1 MPGYLHYPFSAD
13 LFSPALLLV
22 PPPQLQQATVLRHE
36 AAADKEAAEMI
47 RARLMSGP
55 LHHPLSASTAGLPQ
69 PQGGPLARGASAATV
84 AQQATAGAPQATSFG
99 GSAAGGAT
107 RGAGTPAGA
116 GEVSTGGG
124 RPGTGDGSGSSLPSA
139 GQSFMAGAADAWGA
153 ALGALNGLGM
163 SPPAS
168 TGSTAARAQE
178 TSAGGTDSG
187 TAAAAAAA
195 AAAAGVHQV
204 TLKETMG
211 LPDAPDLL
219 GSCQRVLPKAPF
231 KSTVAH
237 KGGCCSLASQ
247 HPGAPAPE
255 Q

>member
-1 MPGYLHYPFSAD
+1 
-13 LFSPALLLV
+13 
-22 PPPQLQQATVLRHE
+22 
-36 AAADKEAAEMI
+36 MI

-55 LHHPLSASTAGLPQ
+55 LYHPLSASTAGLPQ
-69 PQGGPLARGASAATV
+69 PPGGPLARGASAATV
-84 AQQATAGAPQATSFG
+84 AQQVTAGAPQATRFG
-99 GSAAGGAT
+99 GSAAGGAA

-116 GEVSTGGG
+116 ADVSTGA
-124 RPGTGDGSGSSLPSA
+124 RPGTGDSSGSSLASA
-139 GQSFMAGAADAWGA
+139 GQSFMTGAADAWGT
-153 ALGALNGLGM
+153 ALGALSGLGV

-168 TGSTAARAQE
+168 KASTAARAQD
-178 TSAGGTDSG
+178 TSTGGTDAG

-195 AAAAGVHQV
+195 AASGAHQV

-237 KGGCCSLASQ
+237 KGGSCSLASQ